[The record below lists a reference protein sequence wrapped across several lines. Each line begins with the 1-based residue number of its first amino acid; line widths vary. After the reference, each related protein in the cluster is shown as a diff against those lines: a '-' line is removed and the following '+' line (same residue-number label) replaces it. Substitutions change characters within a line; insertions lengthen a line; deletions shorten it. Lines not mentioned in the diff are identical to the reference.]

1 MKKILPLLLK
11 GLVVLVVLGILGF
24 GVYSYINS
32 IKTLNDNLIIEL
44 KEKTDEL
51 NELKFQEAEKNR
63 LEREKYVSDLEKQ
76 VEILTKDND
85 KLSLQIKELS
95 EWQ

>member
-11 GLVVLVVLGILGF
+11 GLVVLLVLGILGF

-76 VEILTKDND
+76 VAILTKDND

-95 EWQ
+95 E

>member
-44 KEKTDEL
+44 NEKTDEL

-95 EWQ
+95 E

>member
-95 EWQ
+95 EW

>member
-44 KEKTDEL
+44 KAKTDEL

-95 EWQ
+95 E

>member
-11 GLVVLVVLGILGF
+11 GLVVLAVLGILGF

-51 NELKFQEAEKNR
+51 NEFKFQEAEKNR
-63 LEREKYVSDLEKQ
+63 LEREKYVSDLENQ
-76 VEILTKDND
+76 VAILSKDND
-85 KLSLQIKELS
+85 KLNTQIKELS
-95 EWQ
+95 EW

>member
-11 GLVVLVVLGILGF
+11 GLVVLAVLGILGF

-51 NELKFQEAEKNR
+51 NEFKFQEAEKNR
-63 LEREKYVSDLEKQ
+63 LEREKYVSDLENQ
-76 VEILTKDND
+76 VAILTKDND
-85 KLSLQIKELS
+85 KLNSQIKELS
-95 EWQ
+95 EW

>member
-11 GLVVLVVLGILGF
+11 GLVALAVLGILGF

-51 NELKFQEAEKNR
+51 NEFKFQEAEKNR
-63 LEREKYVSDLEKQ
+63 LEREKYVSDLENQ
-76 VEILTKDND
+76 VAILTKDND
-85 KLSLQIKELS
+85 KLSTQIKELS
-95 EWQ
+95 E

>member
-11 GLVVLVVLGILGF
+11 GFVCLTVLGILGF

-32 IKTLNDNLIIEL
+32 IKALNDNLIIEL

-76 VEILTKDND
+76 VAILTKDND
-85 KLSLQIKELS
+85 KLGAQIKELS
-95 EWQ
+95 E

>member
-63 LEREKYVSDLEKQ
+63 LERENYVSDLEKQ

-95 EWQ
+95 E

>member
-11 GLVVLVVLGILGF
+11 GLVALAVLGILGF

-51 NELKFQEAEKNR
+51 NEFKFQEAEKNR
-63 LEREKYVSDLEKQ
+63 LEREKYVSDLENQ
-76 VEILTKDND
+76 VAILTKDND
-85 KLSLQIKELS
+85 KLSTQIKELS
-95 EWQ
+95 EW

>member
-11 GLVVLVVLGILGF
+11 GLVILVVLGIFGF

-95 EWQ
+95 E

>member
-95 EWQ
+95 E

>member
-1 MKKILPLLLK
+1 MKKILLLLLK
-11 GLVVLVVLGILGF
+11 GFVGLTVLGILGF

-32 IKTLNDNLIIEL
+32 IKALNDNLIIEL

-76 VEILTKDND
+76 VAILTKDND
-85 KLSLQIKELS
+85 KLGAQIKELS
-95 EWQ
+95 E

>member
-1 MKKILPLLLK
+1 M
-11 GLVVLVVLGILGF
+11 
-24 GVYSYINS
+24 
-32 IKTLNDNLIIEL
+32 NDNLIIEL

-95 EWQ
+95 EW

>member
-1 MKKILPLLLK
+1 MKKILTLLLK

-95 EWQ
+95 E

>member
-63 LEREKYVSDLEKQ
+63 LEREKYVSDLEKK

-95 EWQ
+95 E

>member
-11 GLVVLVVLGILGF
+11 GLVVLAVLGILGF

-51 NELKFQEAEKNR
+51 NEFKFQEAEKNR
-63 LEREKYVSDLEKQ
+63 LEREKYVSDLENQ
-76 VEILTKDND
+76 VAILSKDND
-85 KLSLQIKELS
+85 KLNTQIKELS
-95 EWQ
+95 E